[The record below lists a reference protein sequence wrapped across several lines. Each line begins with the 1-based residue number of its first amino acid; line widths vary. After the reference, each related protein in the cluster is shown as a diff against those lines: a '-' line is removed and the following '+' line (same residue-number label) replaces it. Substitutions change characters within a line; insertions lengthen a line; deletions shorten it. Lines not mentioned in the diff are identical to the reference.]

1 MPRLM
6 RSFST
11 STSSTTALT
20 VSPLRWSFERFLAR
34 DAPGD
39 VGHVDHAV
47 DVAVEADEQAELG
60 GVLDLALD
68 LAADRML
75 LGERFPRIGAGPA

>member
-11 STSSTTALT
+11 STSSTMALT
-20 VSPLRWSFERFLAR
+20 VFALAVKRQRVLAR

-39 VGHVDHAV
+39 VRHVDHAV
-47 DVAVEADEQAELG
+47 DVAVEADEQAEFG
-60 GVLDLALD
+60 GVLDFAFD
-68 LAADRML
+68 VGANRVL
-75 LGERFPRIGAGPA
+75 LGEGFPRIAAGPA